1 MAHTLQTGRLRVCSW
16 HAYPREVTLTD
27 PPIDVVRA
35 VRDALDGGPAYAPQ
49 PRLSDAAAP
58 PGTALVLRTSGSTG
72 NPREVALSAAAL
84 RASAEATH
92 ERLGGPGRW
101 LLVLPPTHVAGV
113 QVINRSVVAGT
124 EVRVG
129 ALDRFTPEGFA
140 ALATGFLRPPDPA
153 SSSAR
158 SGLGDRAYVSLVPTQ
173 LHRLVTAA
181 DDGDTAGLDA
191 LARFD
196 AVLVG
201 GAATPAALLAR
212 ARAAGVRVVTTYGM
226 SETSGGCVYD
236 GVPLAGVRV
245 RLADAEAGPGLTSG
259 AVGTGAVSTG
269 IVSTDTVGT
278 NTISAGTGDTDAVSP
293 SIVSTDTGDKDT
305 VVTGIVELSG
315 PVLAEGYVGDPDA
328 TAAAFRTGPDG
339 TRWFRTSDLGRLDD
353 GRLTILGR
361 ADDVILTGGV
371 NVAPAA
377 VEDAIAEYLA
387 GLGTP
392 GEACVVGVPDD
403 EWGHAVVAVIAL
415 AGRRAA
421 PSPAPVRGTNLAD
434 GGGELLAGLRS
445 AVGQRLGTPAA
456 PRRVYV
462 TAALPA
468 RGPGKVDR
476 RAVRDAVVRAEREA
490 GREPVR
496 P

>member
-1 MAHTLQTGRLRVCSW
+1 MAS
-16 HAYPREVTLTD
+16 TD
-27 PPIDVVRA
+27 PLPALVSGVARA

-49 PRLSDAAAP
+49 PRLSDADLP

-72 NPREVALSAAAL
+72 NAREVALSADAL

-113 QVINRSVVAGT
+113 QVITRSLVSGR
-124 EVRVG
+124 EVHPDT
-129 ALDRFTPEGFA
+129 LDHFTAAGFA
-140 ALATGFLRPPDPA
+140 AIATDFAAAQG
-153 SSSAR
+153 
-158 SGLGDRAYVSLVPTQ
+158 GRAYVSLVPTQ
-173 LHRLVTAA
+173 LHRLVAAA
-181 DDGDTAGLDA
+181 DDGAGAGLDA

-201 GAATPAALLAR
+201 GAAAPAPLLAR
-212 ARAAGVRVVTTYGM
+212 ARSAGVRVVTTYGM

-236 GVPLAGVRV
+236 GVPLDGVRV
-245 RLADAEAGPGLTSG
+245 RLAGAGSDAGPG
-259 AVGTGAVSTG
+259 TGV
-269 IVSTDTVGT
+269 
-278 NTISAGTGDTDAVSP
+278 
-293 SIVSTDTGDKDT
+293 
-305 VVTGIVELSG
+305 VELSG
-315 PVLAEGYVGDPDA
+315 PMLAEGYVGDPEA
-328 TAAAFRTGPDG
+328 TAAAFRTDLDG
-339 TRWFRTSDLGRLDD
+339 TRWFRTSDLGRLGD

-377 VEDAIAEYLA
+377 VEDAIAEHLA

-392 GEACVVGVPDD
+392 GESCVVGVPDA
-403 EWGHAVVAVIAL
+403 EWGQAVVAVVVIGA
-415 AGRRAA
+415 AGRTPDTPEPSAA
-421 PSPAPVRGTNLAD
+421 TSLAD
-434 GGGELLAGLRS
+434 GGQLLAGLRS
-445 AVGQRLGTPAA
+445 AIGRRLGAPSA

-462 TAALPA
+462 TTALPT
-468 RGPGKVDR
+468 RGPGKTDR

-490 GREPVR
+490 AGEPVR

>member
-1 MAHTLQTGRLRVCSW
+1 VGS
-16 HAYPREVTLTD
+16 
-27 PPIDVVRA
+27 VVRA

-49 PRLSDAAAP
+49 PRLSDVDAP

-84 RASAEATH
+84 RASADATH
-92 ERLGGPGRW
+92 ERLGGPGSW
-101 LLVLPPTHVAGV
+101 LLALPPTHVAGV
-113 QVINRSVVAGT
+113 QVITRSLMAG
-124 EVRVG
+124 G
-129 ALDRFTPEGFA
+129 ALHPDTLDRFTAAGFA
-140 ALATGFLRPPDPA
+140 AVADHMPRGR
-153 SSSAR
+153 
-158 SGLGDRAYVSLVPTQ
+158 RAYVSLVPTQ
-173 LHRLVTAA
+173 LHRLVIAA
-181 DDGDTAGLDA
+181 DDGEGAGLDA

-201 GAATPAALLAR
+201 GAAAPAPLLAR

-245 RLADAEAGPGLTSG
+245 RLAEADVEPGS
-259 AVGTGAVSTG
+259 GTGV
-269 IVSTDTVGT
+269 
-278 NTISAGTGDTDAVSP
+278 
-293 SIVSTDTGDKDT
+293 
-305 VVTGIVELSG
+305 VELSG
-315 PVLAEGYVGDPDA
+315 PMLAEGYVGDPDA
-328 TAAAFRTGPDG
+328 TAGAFRTDPDG

-377 VEDAIAEYLA
+377 VEDAIAEHLA

-392 GEACVVGVPDD
+392 GEACVVGVPDA
-403 EWGHAVVAVIAL
+403 EWGQAVVAVVATGT
-415 AGRRAA
+415 AGRTSAA
-421 PSPAPVRGTNLAD
+421 QGQPAGPVPVLGLAD
-434 GGGELLAGLRS
+434 GGAELLAGLRS
-445 AVGQRLGTPAA
+445 AVGQRLGAPAA

-462 TAALPA
+462 TDALPT
-468 RGPGKVDR
+468 RGPGKTDR

-490 GREPVR
+490 AREPVR

>member
-1 MAHTLQTGRLRVCSW
+1 MASTSTS
-16 HAYPREVTLTD
+16 T
-27 PPIDVVRA
+27 DVVRA

-49 PRLSDAAAP
+49 PRLSDAALP

-72 NPREVALSAAAL
+72 NPREVALSATAL
-84 RASAEATH
+84 RASADATH

-129 ALDRFTPEGFA
+129 APDRFTPAGFA
-140 ALATGFLRPPDPA
+140 ALAGEFLAPGA
-153 SSSAR
+153 
-158 SGLGDRAYVSLVPTQ
+158 RAYVSLVPTQ

-181 DDGDTAGLDA
+181 DDGDAAGLDA

-201 GAATPAALLAR
+201 GAATPAPLLAR
-212 ARAAGVRVVTTYGM
+212 ARAAGVRAVTTYGM

-236 GVPLAGVRV
+236 GVPLTGARV
-245 RLADAEAGPGLTSG
+245 RLSEAGSG
-259 AVGTGAVSTG
+259 AGADDDGTG
-269 IVSTDTVGT
+269 I
-278 NTISAGTGDTDAVSP
+278 I
-293 SIVSTDTGDKDT
+293 
-305 VVTGIVELSG
+305 ELSG
-315 PVLAEGYVGDPDA
+315 PVLAEGYVGDPAA
-328 TAAAFRTGPDG
+328 TAAAFRTDPDG
-339 TRWFRTSDLGRLDD
+339 TRWFRTSDLGSLDG
-353 GRLTILGR
+353 GRLTVLGR
-361 ADDVILTGGV
+361 ADDIILTGGV

-377 VEDAIAEYLA
+377 VEDTIAGHLA

-392 GEACVVGVPDD
+392 GEACVVGVPDA
-403 EWGHAVVAVIAL
+403 EWGQAVVAVVT
-415 AGRRAA
+415 GRAPAARVTPGRA
-421 PSPAPVRGTNLAD
+421 PRGRTDLAD
-434 GGGELLAGLRS
+434 GGADLLAGLRA
-445 AVGQRLGTPAA
+445 AVGQRLGAPAA

-462 TAALPA
+462 TTALPT

-476 RAVRDAVVRAEREA
+476 RAVRDAVVRAERQA
-490 GREPVR
+490 AREPVR

>member
-1 MAHTLQTGRLRVCSW
+1 MA
-16 HAYPREVTLTD
+16 PTD
-27 PPIDVVRA
+27 PSPAPLDSVVRA

-49 PRLSDAAAP
+49 PRLSDADVPA
-58 PGTALVLRTSGSTG
+58 GTALVLRTSGSTG

-92 ERLGGPGRW
+92 ARLGGPGHW

-113 QVINRSVVAGT
+113 QVITRSLVTGRGVYPDT
-124 EVRVG
+124 
-129 ALDRFTPEGFA
+129 LDHFTAAGFA
-140 ALATGFLRPPDPA
+140 AVATDFADFHAHG
-153 SSSAR
+153 
-158 SGLGDRAYVSLVPTQ
+158 GRAYVSLVPTQ
-173 LHRLVTAA
+173 LHRLVAAA
-181 DDGDTAGLDA
+181 DDGAGAGLDA

-201 GAATPAALLAR
+201 GAAAPAPLLAR

-236 GVPLAGVRV
+236 GVPLDGVRV
-245 RLADAEAGPGLTSG
+245 RLADAGASADVEAVADADTEARAG
-259 AVGTGAVSTG
+259 AKTGTGV
-269 IVSTDTVGT
+269 
-278 NTISAGTGDTDAVSP
+278 
-293 SIVSTDTGDKDT
+293 
-305 VVTGIVELSG
+305 VELSG
-315 PVLAEGYVGDPDA
+315 PMLAEGYVGDSEA
-328 TAAAFRTGPDG
+328 TAAAFRTDPDG

-377 VEDAIAEYLA
+377 VEDAMAEHLA
-387 GLGTP
+387 EFGTP
-392 GEACVVGVPDD
+392 GETCVVGVPDA
-403 EWGHAVVAVIAL
+403 EWGQAVVAVVTIEA
-415 AGRRAA
+415 AGRTPVSREPSAA
-421 PSPAPVRGTNLAD
+421 TSLAD
-434 GGGELLAGLRS
+434 GGALVAGGGELLAGLRS
-445 AVGQRLGTPAA
+445 AVGRRLGAPSA

-462 TAALPA
+462 TTALPT
-468 RGPGKVDR
+468 RGPGKTDR

-490 GREPVR
+490 AGEPVR

>member
-1 MAHTLQTGRLRVCSW
+1 VASTS
-16 HAYPREVTLTD
+16 TLT
-27 PPIDVVRA
+27 DVVRA
-35 VRDALDGGPAYAPQ
+35 VRDALGGGPVYAPH
-49 PRLSDAAAP
+49 PRLSDAAPP

-101 LLVLPPTHVAGV
+101 LLVLPPTHVAGI

-124 EVRVG
+124 EVRFG
-129 ALDRFTPEGFA
+129 APDRFTPAGFA
-140 ALATGFLRPPDPA
+140 ALAAEFLRGPAPA

-158 SGLGDRAYVSLVPTQ
+158 SGLGSGDRAYVSLVPTQ

-181 DDGDTAGLDA
+181 DDGDPAGLDA

-201 GAATPAALLAR
+201 GAATPAPLLGR
-212 ARAAGVRVVTTYGM
+212 ARAAGVRAVTTYGM

-245 RLADAEAGPGLTSG
+245 RLADGGASPGFDAGTA
-259 AVGTGAVSTG
+259 AVTGAG
-269 IVSTDTVGT
+269 I
-278 NTISAGTGDTDAVSP
+278 I
-293 SIVSTDTGDKDT
+293 
-305 VVTGIVELSG
+305 ELSG
-315 PVLAEGYVGDPDA
+315 PVLAEGYVGDPEA
-328 TAAAFRTGPDG
+328 TVAAFRTDPDG
-339 TRWFRTSDLGRLDD
+339 ARWFRTSDLGRLEAS
-353 GRLTILGR
+353 RLIVLGR

-371 NVAPAA
+371 NVAPNA
-377 VEDAIAEYLA
+377 VEDAIAEHLG

-392 GEACVVGVPDD
+392 GEACVVGVPDA
-403 EWGHAVVAVIAL
+403 EWGQAVVAVVTGRAPAAGAL
-415 AGRRAA
+415 AA
-421 PSPAPVRGTNLAD
+421 STHLAD
-434 GGGELLAGLRS
+434 GGAELLAGLRT
-445 AVGQRLGTPAA
+445 AVGQRLGAAAA

-462 TAALPA
+462 TATLPA

-476 RAVRDAVVRAEREA
+476 RAVRDAVVRAERVA
-490 GREPVR
+490 AREPVR

>member
-1 MAHTLQTGRLRVCSW
+1 MT
-16 HAYPREVTLTD
+16 PTD
-27 PPIDVVRA
+27 PTSAVVRA

-72 NPREVALSAAAL
+72 DPREVALSTAAL

-113 QVINRSVVAGT
+113 QVVNRTVVAGT

-129 ALDRFTPEGFA
+129 ELTPFTPAAFA
-140 ALATGFLRPPDPA
+140 ALARDFLD
-153 SSSAR
+153 
-158 SGLGDRAYVSLVPTQ
+158 GHQGERAYVSVVPTQ
-173 LHRLVTAA
+173 LHRLVAA
-181 DDGDTAGLDA
+181 ADGGDDGTDDGDGLA
-191 LARFD
+191 ELARFD

-201 GAATPAALLAR
+201 GAATPAALLDR
-212 ARAAGVRVVTTYGM
+212 ARAAGVRAVTTYGM

-245 RLADAEAGPGLTSG
+245 RLAGS
-259 AVGTGAVSTG
+259 
-269 IVSTDTVGT
+269 
-278 NTISAGTGDTDAVSP
+278 
-293 SIVSTDTGDKDT
+293 DTGQDAAPEPDDGALR
-305 VVTGIVELSG
+305 TGVVELSG
-315 PVLAEGYVGDPDA
+315 PVLAEGYVGDAAA
-328 TAAAFRTGPDG
+328 TAAAFRTDPDG
-339 TRWFRTSDLGRLDD
+339 TRWFRTSDLGRLDG

-377 VEDAIAEYLA
+377 VEAAIAEHLA

-392 GEACVVGVPDD
+392 GEACVVGVPDE
-403 EWGHAVVAVIAL
+403 EWGQAVVAVLAL
-415 AGRRAA
+415 PGHPDTGPAHTGAG
-421 PSPAPVRGTNLAD
+421 PALTD
-434 GGGELLAGLRS
+434 GGAELLAGLRS
-445 AVGQRLGTPAA
+445 AVGHTLGAPAA
-456 PRRVYV
+456 PRRVYLA
-462 TAALPA
+462 AALPT

-476 RAVRDAVVRAEREA
+476 RAVRDAVVRAR
-490 GREPVR
+490 REPVR

>member
-1 MAHTLQTGRLRVCSW
+1 M
-16 HAYPREVTLTD
+16 TLT
-27 PPIDVVRA
+27 DVVRA
-35 VRDALDGGPAYAPQ
+35 VQDALDGGPAYAPQ
-49 PRLSDAAAP
+49 PRLSDAAVP

-72 NPREVALSAAAL
+72 NPREVALSGAAL

-129 ALDRFTPEGFA
+129 ALDRFTPAGFA
-140 ALATGFLRPPDPA
+140 ALATDFL
-153 SSSAR
+153 AR
-158 SGLGDRAYVSLVPTQ
+158 GARAYVSMVPTQ

-181 DDGDTAGLDA
+181 DDGDGAGLDA

-201 GAATPAALLAR
+201 GAATPAPLLSR
-212 ARAAGVRVVTTYGM
+212 ARAAGVRAVTTYGM

-236 GVPLAGVRV
+236 GVPLTGVRV
-245 RLADAEAGPGLTSG
+245 RLSDARAEADAVGARAG
-259 AVGTGAVSTG
+259 ADDVGTGV
-269 IVSTDTVGT
+269 
-278 NTISAGTGDTDAVSP
+278 
-293 SIVSTDTGDKDT
+293 
-305 VVTGIVELSG
+305 VELSG
-315 PVLAEGYVGDPDA
+315 PVLAEGYVGDPAA
-328 TAAAFRTGPDG
+328 TAAAFRTDPDG

-377 VEDAIAEYLA
+377 VEDTIVEHLA

-392 GEACVVGVPDD
+392 GEACVVGVPDA
-403 EWGHAVVAVIAL
+403 EWGQAVVAVLAL
-415 AGRRAA
+415 AGRAA
-421 PSPAPVRGTNLAD
+421 PAGGTSAAGTDLAD

-445 AVGQRLGTPAA
+445 AVGRRLGTPAA

-476 RAVRDAVVRAEREA
+476 RGVRDAVLRAERA
-490 GREPVR
+490 REPVR

>member
-1 MAHTLQTGRLRVCSW
+1 MA
-16 HAYPREVTLTD
+16 PTD
-27 PPIDVVRA
+27 PLPDAVPGRVPDPLGSVVRA
-35 VRDALDGGPAYAPQ
+35 VRDALGGGPAYAPQ
-49 PRLSDAAAP
+49 PRLSDADAP

-84 RASAEATH
+84 RASADATH
-92 ERLGGPGRW
+92 ERLGGPGSW

-113 QVINRSVVAGT
+113 QVITRSLLAD
-124 EVRVG
+124 G
-129 ALDRFTPEGFA
+129 ALHPDTLDRFTAAGFA
-140 ALATGFLRPPDPA
+140 AVAAGFAAPLVPGR
-153 SSSAR
+153 
-158 SGLGDRAYVSLVPTQ
+158 RAYVSLVPTQ

-181 DDGDTAGLDA
+181 DDGDHAGLDA

-201 GAATPAALLAR
+201 GAAAPAPLLAA

-236 GVPLAGVRV
+236 GVPLSGVRI
-245 RLADAEAGPGLTSG
+245 RLADADAHADAQAG
-259 AVGTGAVSTG
+259 
-269 IVSTDTVGT
+269 
-278 NTISAGTGDTDAVSP
+278 SAGAPGSAP
-293 SIVSTDTGDKDT
+293 
-305 VVTGIVELSG
+305 GIGVVELSG
-315 PVLAEGYVGDPDA
+315 PMLAEGYLGDPDA
-328 TAAAFRTGPDG
+328 TAAAFRTDPDG

-377 VEDAIAEYLA
+377 VEDAIAGHLA
-387 GLGTP
+387 GLGLR
-392 GEACVVGVPDD
+392 GEACVVGVPDA
-403 EWGHAVVAVIAL
+403 EWGQAVVAVVATGP
-415 AGRRAA
+415 AGSSAA
-421 PSPAPVRGTNLAD
+421 QGPSAGLSSVRDPDPGAGPDLVLAD

-445 AVGQRLGTPAA
+445 TVGQRLGSPAA

-462 TAALPA
+462 THALPT
-468 RGPGKVDR
+468 RGPGKTDR
-476 RAVRDAVVRAEREA
+476 RAVRDAVVRAEA
-490 GREPVR
+490 AREPVR

>member
-1 MAHTLQTGRLRVCSW
+1 MT
-16 HAYPREVTLTD
+16 PTD
-27 PPIDVVRA
+27 PTGAVVRA

-72 NPREVALSAAAL
+72 DPREVALSAAAL

-113 QVINRSVVAGT
+113 QVVNRTVVAGT

-129 ALDRFTPEGFA
+129 DLTPFTPAAFA
-140 ALATGFLRPPDPA
+140 ALARDFLA
-153 SSSAR
+153 
-158 SGLGDRAYVSLVPTQ
+158 GHEGERAYVSIVPTQ
-173 LHRLVTAA
+173 LHRLVAA
-181 DDGDTAGLDA
+181 AGGGDDGTDGGDGLA
-191 LARFD
+191 ELARFD
-196 AVLVG
+196 SVLVG
-201 GAATPAALLAR
+201 GAATPAALLGR

-245 RLADAEAGPGLTSG
+245 RLAGPD
-259 AVGTGAVSTG
+259 TGADDTPGPDPDDAPRTG
-269 IVSTDTVGT
+269 V
-278 NTISAGTGDTDAVSP
+278 
-293 SIVSTDTGDKDT
+293 
-305 VVTGIVELSG
+305 VELSG
-315 PVLAEGYVGDPDA
+315 PVLAEGYVGDAAA
-328 TAAAFRTGPDG
+328 TAAAFRTDPDG
-339 TRWFRTSDLGRLDD
+339 TRWFRTSDLGRLDG
-353 GRLTILGR
+353 GRLTVLGR

-377 VEDAIAEYLA
+377 VEAVIAEHLA

-403 EWGHAVVAVIAL
+403 EWGQAVVAVLAL
-415 AGRRAA
+415 PGHADAGPAHTAA
-421 PSPAPVRGTNLAD
+421 GLVLTDGTP
-434 GGGELLAGLRS
+434 ELLAGLRS
-445 AVGQRLGTPAA
+445 AVGHALGAPAA
-456 PRRVYV
+456 PRRVYLA
-462 TAALPA
+462 AALPA

-476 RAVRDAVVRAEREA
+476 RAVRDAVVRA

>member
-1 MAHTLQTGRLRVCSW
+1 MTS
-16 HAYPREVTLTD
+16 TD
-27 PPIDVVRA
+27 PAGAVVRS
-35 VRDALDGGPAYAPQ
+35 VRDALSGGPAYAPQ
-49 PRLSDAAAP
+49 PRLSDAAVP

-72 NPREVALSAAAL
+72 DPREVALGAAAL

-113 QVINRSVVAGT
+113 QVINRTVVAGT

-129 ALDRFTPEGFA
+129 DLAPFTPEAFA
-140 ALATGFLRPPDPA
+140 ALAGDFLDAPGADP
-153 SSSAR
+153 R
-158 SGLGDRAYVSLVPTQ
+158 EGRAYVSIVPTQ
-173 LHRLVTAA
+173 LHRLVAAAGGGAA
-181 DDGDTAGLDA
+181 DGGAGDGEAGSGSAGDGLA
-191 LARFD
+191 QLARFD

-201 GAATPAALLAR
+201 GAATPAPLLAR

-236 GVPLAGVRV
+236 GVPLAGARV
-245 RLADAEAGPGLTSG
+245 RLADAAGG
-259 AVGTGAVSTG
+259 APDDGP
-269 IVSTDTVGT
+269 
-278 NTISAGTGDTDAVSP
+278 AGTRAGAADGPAR
-293 SIVSTDTGDKDT
+293 TG
-305 VVTGIVELSG
+305 VVELSG

-328 TAAAFRTGPDG
+328 TAAAFRTDPDG
-339 TRWFRTSDLGRLDD
+339 TRWFRTSDLGRLDG

-361 ADDVILTGGV
+361 ADDVVLTGGV

-377 VEDAIAEYLA
+377 VEDAIAEHLA

-403 EWGHAVVAVIAL
+403 EWGQAVVAVVAL
-415 AGRRAA
+415 
-421 PSPAPVRGTNLAD
+421 PDQAD
-434 GGGELLAGLRS
+434 AKEQGEPHDALPLTDAEGELLAALRA
-445 AVGQRLGTPAA
+445 AVGQRLGAPAA

-462 TAALPA
+462 TAALPT
-468 RGPGKVDR
+468 RGPGKTDR
-476 RAVRDAVVRAEREA
+476 RAVRDAVVQAERKLD
-490 GREPVR
+490 REPVR

>member
-1 MAHTLQTGRLRVCSW
+1 MAS
-16 HAYPREVTLTD
+16 TD
-27 PPIDVVRA
+27 PLPGAVTDPLPDPVGSVVHA
-35 VRDALDGGPAYAPQ
+35 VRDALGGGPAYAPQ
-49 PRLSDAAAP
+49 PRLSDVDAP

-84 RASAEATH
+84 RASADATH
-92 ERLGGPGRW
+92 ERLGGPGSW

-113 QVINRSVVAGT
+113 QVITRSLMTG
-124 EVRVG
+124 G
-129 ALDRFTPEGFA
+129 ALHPDTLDRFTAAGFA
-140 ALATGFLRPPDPA
+140 AVATDFADHLPRGR
-153 SSSAR
+153 
-158 SGLGDRAYVSLVPTQ
+158 RAYVSLVPTQ

-181 DDGDTAGLDA
+181 DDGDGAGLDA

-201 GAATPAALLAR
+201 GAAAPAPLLAG

-245 RLADAEAGPGLTSG
+245 RLAEADVEPGSRSG
-259 AVGTGAVSTG
+259 
-269 IVSTDTVGT
+269 
-278 NTISAGTGDTDAVSP
+278 
-293 SIVSTDTGDKDT
+293 
-305 VVTGIVELSG
+305 TGIVELSG
-315 PVLAEGYVGDPDA
+315 PTLAEGYVDDPEA
-328 TAAAFRTGPDG
+328 TAAAFRTDPDG

-377 VEDAIAEYLA
+377 VEDAIAEHLA

-392 GEACVVGVPDD
+392 GEACVVGVPDA
-403 EWGHAVVAVIAL
+403 EWGQAVVAVVATGTASRASAAQGSP
-415 AGRRAA
+415 AG
-421 PSPAPVRGTNLAD
+421 PSPDPGPVLAD

-445 AVGQRLGTPAA
+445 AVGQRLGAPAA

-462 TAALPA
+462 TDALPT
-468 RGPGKVDR
+468 RGPGKTDR

-490 GREPVR
+490 AREPVR

>member
-1 MAHTLQTGRLRVCSW
+1 VVSTS
-16 HAYPREVTLTD
+16 TLT
-27 PPIDVVRA
+27 DVVRA

-49 PRLSDAAAP
+49 PRLSDAALP

-101 LLVLPPTHVAGV
+101 LLVLPPTHVAGI

-129 ALDRFTPEGFA
+129 APDRFTPAGFA
-140 ALATGFLRPPDPA
+140 ALAAEFLRAP
-153 SSSAR
+153 SSPSAGN
-158 SGLGDRAYVSLVPTQ
+158 GLGSGDRAYVSLVPTQ
-173 LHRLVTAA
+173 LHRLITAA
-181 DDGDTAGLDA
+181 DDGDPAGLDA

-201 GAATPAALLAR
+201 GAATPAPLLGR
-212 ARAAGVRVVTTYGM
+212 ARAAGVRAVTTYGM

-245 RLADAEAGPGLTSG
+245 RPADGGAGPGS
-259 AVGTGAVSTG
+259 GTGATAG
-269 IVSTDTVGT
+269 AGT
-278 NTISAGTGDTDAVSP
+278 NTEAG
-293 SIVSTDTGDKDT
+293 I
-305 VVTGIVELSG
+305 IELSG
-315 PVLAEGYVGDPDA
+315 PVLAEGYVGDPEA
-328 TAAAFRTGPDG
+328 TAAAFRTDPDG
-339 TRWFRTSDLGRLDD
+339 TRWFRTSDLGRLDA
-353 GRLTILGR
+353 GRLTVLGR

-377 VEDAIAEYLA
+377 VEDAIAEHLA

-392 GEACVVGVPDD
+392 GEACVVGVPDA
-403 EWGHAVVAVIAL
+403 EWGQAVVAVVTGQVPRAL
-415 AGRRAA
+415 
-421 PSPAPVRGTNLAD
+421 SESTHLAD
-434 GGGELLAGLRS
+434 GGAELLAGLRA
-445 AVGQRLGTPAA
+445 AVGQRLGAAAA

-462 TAALPA
+462 TATLPA

-490 GREPVR
+490 AREPVR

>member
-1 MAHTLQTGRLRVCSW
+1 VGS
-16 HAYPREVTLTD
+16 
-27 PPIDVVRA
+27 VVRA
-35 VRDALDGGPAYAPQ
+35 VRDALDGGPVYAPQ
-49 PRLSDAAAP
+49 PRLSDVDAP

-72 NPREVALSAAAL
+72 NPREVALSADAL
-84 RASAEATH
+84 RASADATH
-92 ERLGGPGRW
+92 ERLGGPGSW

-113 QVINRSVVAGT
+113 QVITRSLRAG
-124 EVRVG
+124 G
-129 ALDRFTPEGFA
+129 APFPHTQDRFTAAGFA
-140 ALATGFLRPPDPA
+140 AVATEFADHLARGR
-153 SSSAR
+153 
-158 SGLGDRAYVSLVPTQ
+158 RAYVSLVPTQ

-181 DDGDTAGLDA
+181 DDGDGAGLDA

-201 GAATPAALLAR
+201 GAAAPANLLAG

-245 RLADAEAGPGLTSG
+245 RLADADADAGRGFGLAPG
-259 AVGTGAVSTG
+259 AAPGTGV
-269 IVSTDTVGT
+269 
-278 NTISAGTGDTDAVSP
+278 
-293 SIVSTDTGDKDT
+293 
-305 VVTGIVELSG
+305 VELSG
-315 PVLAEGYVGDPDA
+315 PMLAEGYVGDPEA
-328 TAAAFRTGPDG
+328 TAAAFRTDPDG

-353 GRLTILGR
+353 GRLTVLGR

-377 VEDAIAEYLA
+377 VEDAIAEHLA
-387 GLGTP
+387 ELGTP
-392 GEACVVGVPDD
+392 GEACVVGVPDA
-403 EWGHAVVAVIAL
+403 EWGQAVVAVVATGRVRRTSAARGPS
-415 AGRRAA
+415 AG
-421 PSPAPVRGTNLAD
+421 PVPRLVLAD

-445 AVGQRLGTPAA
+445 AVGQRLGAPAA

-462 TAALPA
+462 TDALPT
-468 RGPGKVDR
+468 RGPGKTDH

>member
-1 MAHTLQTGRLRVCSW
+1 VAS
-16 HAYPREVTLTD
+16 TD
-27 PPIDVVRA
+27 TSADVVRA
-35 VRDALDGGPAYAPQ
+35 VRDALDAGPAYSPQ
-49 PRLSDAAAP
+49 PRLSDAALP

-84 RASAEATH
+84 RASAKATH

-101 LLVLPPTHVAGV
+101 LLVLPPTHVAGI
-113 QVINRSVVAGT
+113 QVITRSLVAGT
-124 EVRVG
+124 DVHLG
-129 ALDRFTPEGFA
+129 ALTPFTSGSFA
-140 ALATGFLRPPDPA
+140 DLTADF
-153 SSSAR
+153 R
-158 SGLGDRAYVSLVPTQ
+158 SGDRTYVSLVPTQ
-173 LHRLVTAA
+173 LHRLVAAA
-181 DDGDTAGLDA
+181 DGGDDAGLRA

-201 GAATPAALLAR
+201 GAAAPAALLAG

-226 SETSGGCVYD
+226 SETCGGCVYD

-245 RLADAEAGPGLTSG
+245 RLADADSGADSGSDAVAGPTSH
-259 AVGTGAVSTG
+259 GTG
-269 IVSTDTVGT
+269 I
-278 NTISAGTGDTDAVSP
+278 I
-293 SIVSTDTGDKDT
+293 
-305 VVTGIVELSG
+305 ELSG

-328 TAAAFRTGPDG
+328 TAAAFRTDPDG

-353 GRLTILGR
+353 GRLTVLGR

-377 VEDAIAEYLA
+377 VEDAIAEHLA
-387 GLGTP
+387 ELGTP
-392 GEACVVGVPDD
+392 GEACVVGVPDA
-403 EWGHAVVAVIAL
+403 EWGQAVVAVVGLPGSARQ
-415 AGRRAA
+415 GRERPGSAH
-421 PSPAPVRGTNLAD
+421 LAD
-434 GGGELLAGLRS
+434 GGGDLLAGLRA
-445 AVGQRLGTPAA
+445 AVGQRLGAPAA

-462 TAALPA
+462 TAALPT

-490 GREPVR
+490 AREPVR

>member
-1 MAHTLQTGRLRVCSW
+1 MAS
-16 HAYPREVTLTD
+16 TD
-27 PPIDVVRA
+27 PLTDVVRA

-49 PRLSDAAAP
+49 PRLSDAAP
-58 PGTALVLRTSGSTG
+58 PAGTALVLRTSGSTG
-72 NPREVALSAAAL
+72 DPREVALSASAL

-101 LLVLPPTHVAGV
+101 LLVLPPTHVAGI
-113 QVINRSVVAGT
+113 QVITRSLVTGRGVYPDT
-124 EVRVG
+124 
-129 ALDRFTPEGFA
+129 LDRFTPAGFA
-140 ALATGFLRPPDPA
+140 AVATDFIDLLAHGP
-153 SSSAR
+153 
-158 SGLGDRAYVSLVPTQ
+158 RAYVSLVPTQ

-181 DDGDTAGLDA
+181 DDGDAAGLSA

-201 GAATPAALLAR
+201 GAATPAPLLAR
-212 ARAAGVRVVTTYGM
+212 ARAAGVRAVTTYGM

-245 RLADAEAGPGLTSG
+245 RAADAEPGQGPVPGAG
-259 AVGTGAVSTG
+259 
-269 IVSTDTVGT
+269 
-278 NTISAGTGDTDAVSP
+278 AGV
-293 SIVSTDTGDKDT
+293 
-305 VVTGIVELSG
+305 VELSG
-315 PVLAEGYVGDPDA
+315 PMLAEGYVGDPGG
-328 TAAAFRTGPDG
+328 TAAAFRTDPDG
-339 TRWFRTSDLGRLDD
+339 TRWFRTADLGRLDD

-377 VEDAIAEYLA
+377 VEDAVSEHLA
-387 GLGTP
+387 ARGTP
-392 GEACVVGVPDD
+392 GEACVVGVPDP
-403 EWGHAVVAVIAL
+403 EWGEALVAVVTT
-415 AGRRAA
+415 GR
-421 PSPAPVRGTNLAD
+421 PPVGHHPEGSTDLAD

-445 AVGQRLGTPAA
+445 AVGQRLGAPAA

-462 TAALPA
+462 TGALPT

-476 RAVRDAVVRAEREA
+476 RTVRDAVVRAERETA
-490 GREPVR
+490 REPVR

>member
-1 MAHTLQTGRLRVCSW
+1 VASTSTS
-16 HAYPREVTLTD
+16 T
-27 PPIDVVRA
+27 DVVRA

-49 PRLSDAAAP
+49 PRLSDAAPP

-72 NPREVALSAAAL
+72 NPREVALSATAL
-84 RASAEATH
+84 RASADATH

-129 ALDRFTPEGFA
+129 APDRFTPAGFA
-140 ALATGFLRPPDPA
+140 ALAGEFLAPGA
-153 SSSAR
+153 
-158 SGLGDRAYVSLVPTQ
+158 RAYVSLVPTQ

-181 DDGDTAGLDA
+181 DDGDAAGLDA

-201 GAATPAALLAR
+201 GAATPAPLLAR
-212 ARAAGVRVVTTYGM
+212 ARAAGVRAVTTYGM

-236 GVPLAGVRV
+236 GVPLADVRV
-245 RLADAEAGPGLTSG
+245 RLSEAGSG
-259 AVGTGAVSTG
+259 AGADDDGTG
-269 IVSTDTVGT
+269 I
-278 NTISAGTGDTDAVSP
+278 I
-293 SIVSTDTGDKDT
+293 
-305 VVTGIVELSG
+305 ELSG
-315 PVLAEGYVGDPDA
+315 PVLAEGYVGDPAA
-328 TAAAFRTGPDG
+328 TAAAFRTDPDG
-339 TRWFRTSDLGRLDD
+339 TRWFRTSDLGGLDG

-361 ADDVILTGGV
+361 ADDIILTGGV

-377 VEDAIAEYLA
+377 VEDTIAGHLA

-392 GEACVVGVPDD
+392 GEACVVGVPDA
-403 EWGHAVVAVIAL
+403 EWGQAVVAVVT
-415 AGRRAA
+415 GRAPAARAA
-421 PSPAPVRGTNLAD
+421 RGSTDQGRTDLAD
-434 GGGELLAGLRS
+434 GGADLLAGLRA
-445 AVGQRLGTPAA
+445 AVGQRLGAPAA

-462 TAALPA
+462 TTALPT

-476 RAVRDAVVRAEREA
+476 RAVRDAVVRAERQA
-490 GREPVR
+490 AREPVR

>member
-1 MAHTLQTGRLRVCSW
+1 MA
-16 HAYPREVTLTD
+16 PTD
-27 PPIDVVRA
+27 PLTDVVRA

-49 PRLSDAAAP
+49 PRLSDAAP
-58 PGTALVLRTSGSTG
+58 PPRTALVLRTSGSTG

-113 QVINRSVVAGT
+113 QVITRSLVAGNGVYPT
-124 EVRVG
+124 EPE
-129 ALDRFTPEGFA
+129 RFTPAGFA
-140 ALATGFLRPPDPA
+140 AVATDFTDFLLHGP
-153 SSSAR
+153 
-158 SGLGDRAYVSLVPTQ
+158 RAYVSLVPTQ

-191 LARFD
+191 LTRFD

-201 GAATPAALLAR
+201 GAATPAPLLAR

-245 RLADAEAGPGLTSG
+245 RTVDAEPGAGPAAS
-259 AVGTGAVSTG
+259 GTGV
-269 IVSTDTVGT
+269 
-278 NTISAGTGDTDAVSP
+278 
-293 SIVSTDTGDKDT
+293 
-305 VVTGIVELSG
+305 VELSG
-315 PVLAEGYVGDPDA
+315 PMLAEGYVGDPSA
-328 TAAAFRTGPDG
+328 TADAFRTDAGG
-339 TRWFRTSDLGRLDD
+339 VRWFRTSDLGRLDD
-353 GRLTILGR
+353 GRLTVLGR

-377 VEDAIAEYLA
+377 VEAVIAEHLA
-387 GLGTP
+387 GLGEA
-392 GEACVVGVPDD
+392 GEACVVGVPDP
-403 EWGHAVVAVIAL
+403 EWGQAVVAVVSGGAS
-415 AGRRAA
+415 GG
-421 PSPAPVRGTNLAD
+421 PGLAD
-434 GGGELLAGLRS
+434 GGRELLAGLRS

-462 TAALPA
+462 MGALPT

-476 RAVRDAVVRAEREA
+476 RAVRDAVVRAEQQA

>member
-1 MAHTLQTGRLRVCSW
+1 MAHTLQIRPRPGPPG
-16 HAYPREVTLTD
+16 HAYAQEVTSTD
-27 PPIDVVRA
+27 PAGAVVRA
-35 VRDALDGGPAYAPQ
+35 VRDALSGGPAYAPQ
-49 PRLSDAAAP
+49 PRLSDAAVP

-72 NPREVALSAAAL
+72 NPREVALGAAAL

-101 LLVLPPTHVAGV
+101 LLVLPPMHVAGV
-113 QVINRSVVAGT
+113 QVVNRTVVAGT

-129 ALDRFTPEGFA
+129 DLAPFTPEAFA
-140 ALATGFLRPPDPA
+140 DLARDFLDGPGGRPGA
-153 SSSAR
+153 
-158 SGLGDRAYVSLVPTQ
+158 GRAYVSIVPTQ
-173 LHRLVTAA
+173 LHRLVAGA
-181 DDGDTAGLDA
+181 DGGADSGDGLAQ

-201 GAATPAALLAR
+201 GAATPAPLLAR

-245 RLADAEAGPGLTSG
+245 RLADA
-259 AVGTGAVSTG
+259 
-269 IVSTDTVGT
+269 
-278 NTISAGTGDTDAVSP
+278 AGTAATGTTAEVPDDDAR
-293 SIVSTDTGDKDT
+293 TG
-305 VVTGIVELSG
+305 VVELSG
-315 PVLAEGYVGDPDA
+315 PVLAEGYVGDPGA
-328 TAAAFRTGPDG
+328 TAAAFRTGSDG
-339 TRWFRTSDLGRLDD
+339 TRWFRTSDLGRLDG

-361 ADDVILTGGV
+361 ADDVVLTGGV

-377 VEDAIAEYLA
+377 VEDAIAEHLA

-403 EWGHAVVAVIAL
+403 EWGQAVVAVVVLPEEDRLNEPAEPHDAL
-415 AGRRAA
+415 
-421 PSPAPVRGTNLAD
+421 PLAD
-434 GGGELLAGLRS
+434 GGGGLLAGLRA
-445 AVGQRLGTPAA
+445 AVGQRLGAPAA

-462 TAALPA
+462 TPALPT

-476 RAVRDAVVRAEREA
+476 RAVRDAVVRAERNLD
-490 GREPVR
+490 REPVR

>member
-1 MAHTLQTGRLRVCSW
+1 MT
-16 HAYPREVTLTD
+16 
-27 PPIDVVRA
+27 DVVRA
-35 VRDALDGGPAYAPQ
+35 VRDALGGGPAYAPQ
-49 PRLSDAAAP
+49 PRLSDAAPP

-72 NPREVALSAAAL
+72 NPREVALSTAAL

-92 ERLGGPGRW
+92 DRLGGPGHW

-113 QVINRSVVAGT
+113 QVINRAVVAGT

-129 ALDRFTPEGFA
+129 APDRFTAAGFA
-140 ALATGFLRPPDPA
+140 AVAGDFV
-153 SSSAR
+153 AR
-158 SGLGDRAYVSLVPTQ
+158 NARVYVSLVPTQ

-181 DDGDTAGLDA
+181 DDGETAGLDT

-201 GAATPAALLAR
+201 GAATPAPLLAR
-212 ARAAGVRVVTTYGM
+212 VRAAGVRAVTTYGM

-245 RLADAEAGPGLTSG
+245 RTAADSADVAAES
-259 AVGTGAVSTG
+259 GTGV
-269 IVSTDTVGT
+269 
-278 NTISAGTGDTDAVSP
+278 
-293 SIVSTDTGDKDT
+293 
-305 VVTGIVELSG
+305 VELSG

-328 TAAAFRTGPDG
+328 TAAVFRTDPDG
-339 TRWFRTSDLGRLDD
+339 TRWFRTSDLGRLAAG
-353 GRLTILGR
+353 GRLTVLGR

-377 VEDAIAEYLA
+377 VEDVVAEHLA

-392 GEACVVGVPDD
+392 GEACVVGVPDA
-403 EWGHAVVAVIAL
+403 EWGQAVVAVVTGRAPAISTAQ
-415 AGRRAA
+415 AGT
-421 PSPAPVRGTNLAD
+421 PLAD
-434 GGGELLAGLRS
+434 GGAELLAGLRA
-445 AVGQRLGTPAA
+445 AVGQRLGAPAA

-462 TAALPA
+462 TAALPT

-476 RAVRDAVVRAEREA
+476 RAVRDAVVQGEREA
-490 GREPVR
+490 VREPVR

>member
-1 MAHTLQTGRLRVCSW
+1 M
-16 HAYPREVTLTD
+16 TLTD
-27 PPIDVVRA
+27 PAGAVVRA
-35 VRDALDGGPAYAPQ
+35 VRDALDGGAVYAPQ
-49 PRLSDAAAP
+49 PRLSDAAVPA
-58 PGTALVLRTSGSTG
+58 GTALVLRTSGSTG

-92 ERLGGPGRW
+92 DRLGGPGRW

-113 QVINRSVVAGT
+113 QVVNRTVVAGT
-124 EVRVG
+124 DVRVG
-129 ALDRFTPEGFA
+129 DLAPFTPGAFA
-140 ALATGFLRPPDPA
+140 ALARDFLDSPGADG
-153 SSSAR
+153 
-158 SGLGDRAYVSLVPTQ
+158 SGRAYVSIVPTQ
-173 LHRLVTAA
+173 LHRLVAAA
-181 DDGDTAGLDA
+181 DGGDGTDGGDGDDGAGLAA

-201 GAATPAALLAR
+201 GAATPAPLLAR
-212 ARAAGVRVVTTYGM
+212 ARAAGVRAVTTYGM

-245 RLADAEAGPGLTSG
+245 RLADAAGPG
-259 AVGTGAVSTG
+259 AATGV
-269 IVSTDTVGT
+269 
-278 NTISAGTGDTDAVSP
+278 
-293 SIVSTDTGDKDT
+293 
-305 VVTGIVELSG
+305 VELSG

-328 TAAAFRTGPDG
+328 TAAAFRTDPDG

-377 VEDAIAEYLA
+377 VEDAIAGHLA
-387 GLGTP
+387 VRGTP

-403 EWGHAVVAVIAL
+403 EWGQAVVAVLAL
-415 AGRRAA
+415 PGHA
-421 PSPAPVRGTNLAD
+421 PAVGAPEHRTPGDGTPGDTAPGVPLPLAD
-434 GGGELLAGLRS
+434 ADGELLAGLRT
-445 AVGQRLGTPAA
+445 AVGGRLGAPAA

-462 TAALPA
+462 TPALPT

-476 RAVRDAVVRAEREA
+476 RAVRDAVVRAERNQ